1 MCAPLWGGKQSND
14 FALGLPILS
23 ALYPQFLIDYLYLFA
38 PINFL
43 LVYPVSLFLLEY
55 GTRKAGRRAASK

>member
-43 LVYPVSLFLLEY
+43 LVYQENGGPD
-55 GTRKAGRRAASK
+55 GTQHAIG